1 MTSLV
6 GLQLIGRGS
15 TIGGWR
21 RRTPRELREGTT
33 LPAAFTPH
41 VCQAIVGN

>member
-1 MTSLV
+1 MMSLV

-21 RRTPRELREGTT
+21 RQTPRKLAEGTT

-41 VCQAIVGN
+41 ACQAIVL